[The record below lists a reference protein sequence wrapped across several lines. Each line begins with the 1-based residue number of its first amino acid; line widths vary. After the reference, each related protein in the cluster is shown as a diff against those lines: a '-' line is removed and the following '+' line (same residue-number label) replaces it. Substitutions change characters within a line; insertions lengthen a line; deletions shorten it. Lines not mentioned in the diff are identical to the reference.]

1 MTEIRPQTRAR
12 KTALAPDLRR
22 LDDRAARAWTERMAV
37 SPLEDA
43 AYEVESESG
52 ATYVVDLVDRSCS
65 CPDHRIR
72 GETCKHM
79 RRVAIEVSTRR
90 VPPPGERRANC
101 AACGVETFVSEAD
114 HREASDGSGESASSE
129 ADPALC
135 DTCRFEPGDVVR
147 DRETDR
153 REASDR
159 ASGETASSGTD
170 DRLVVARVTADR
182 ADEVEIAAAGTTV
195 ADYGTNE
202 GYPDDDLVVEAAYL
216 GDVGAEN
223 PRLYSFPL
231 SRLERVDDAAVVDAA
246 LPCPD
251 ALHAGPN
258 A

>member
-65 CPDHRIR
+65 CPDRRIR

-114 HREASDGSGESASSE
+114 HRETSDGSGETASSE

-135 DTCRFEPGDVVR
+135 DTCRLEPSDVVR
-147 DRETDR
+147 DREADR

-159 ASGETASSGTD
+159 ASGETASSETD
-170 DRLVVARVTADR
+170 DR
-182 ADEVEIAAAGTTV
+182 
-195 ADYGTNE
+195 
-202 GYPDDDLVVEAAYL
+202 LVVEAAYL
-216 GDVGAEN
+216 GDIGAEN

>member
-1 MTEIRPQTRAR
+1 
-12 KTALAPDLRR
+12 
-22 LDDRAARAWTERMAV
+22 MAV

-114 HREASDGSGESASSE
+114 HREASDGSGETASSE

-135 DTCRFEPGDVVR
+135 DTCRLEPSDVVR
-147 DRETDR
+147 DRE
-153 REASDR
+153 
-159 ASGETASSGTD
+159 TD

-251 ALHAGPN
+251 APHAGPN

>member
-22 LDDRAARAWTERMAV
+22 LNDRAARAWTERMAV

-114 HREASDGSGESASSE
+114 HREASDGSGETASSE

-135 DTCRFEPGDVVR
+135 DTCRLKPSDVVR
-147 DRETDR
+147 DREADR

-170 DRLVVARVTADR
+170 DR
-182 ADEVEIAAAGTTV
+182 
-195 ADYGTNE
+195 
-202 GYPDDDLVVEAAYL
+202 LVVEAAYL